1 MSRRYAKNLRS
12 RAALALHYRDNFKL
26 YCGFYF
32 SEVSIMMRKLFCPVV
47 LLLCAGTMLAQST
60 PPTTNPPSQTRP
72 MHRGGQENCMQQA
85 GIEKSVMEQIHSI
98 AHDAHSAIENV
109 CSNTSLTPQQKQQQ
123 VREIREKAMQK
134 REGLLTADQQKAL
147 MACQQARSGN
157 HPGGGGPHEGHEGM
171 GGGCGEMPH
180 NARPGN
186 SPNGGQGS
194 GTGNPPPSSQSSP
207 QN

>member
-1 MSRRYAKNLRS
+1 
-12 RAALALHYRDNFKL
+12 
-26 YCGFYF
+26 
-32 SEVSIMMRKLFCPVV
+32 
-47 LLLCAGTMLAQST
+47 
-60 PPTTNPPSQTRP
+60 
-72 MHRGGQENCMQQA
+72 MQQA

-171 GGGCGEMPH
+171 GGGCGETPH
-180 NARPGN
+180 NPRPGN
-186 SPNGGQGS
+186 SPNGGQGN

>member
-1 MSRRYAKNLRS
+1 
-12 RAALALHYRDNFKL
+12 
-26 YCGFYF
+26 
-32 SEVSIMMRKLFCPVV
+32 
-47 LLLCAGTMLAQST
+47 
-60 PPTTNPPSQTRP
+60 
-72 MHRGGQENCMQQA
+72 MQQA

-109 CSNTSLTPQQKQQQ
+109 C
-123 VREIREKAMQK
+123 
-134 REGLLTADQQKAL
+134 
-147 MACQQARSGN
+147 SGN

>member
-1 MSRRYAKNLRS
+1 
-12 RAALALHYRDNFKL
+12 
-26 YCGFYF
+26 
-32 SEVSIMMRKLFCPVV
+32 MMRKLFCPVV

-60 PPTTNPPSQTRP
+60 PPPTNPPSQTQP
-72 MHRGGQENCMQQA
+72 MRRGGQENCMQQA

-98 AHDAHSAIENV
+98 AHEAHSEIENV

-194 GTGNPPPSSQSSP
+194 GTGNPSPSSQSSP

>member
-1 MSRRYAKNLRS
+1 
-12 RAALALHYRDNFKL
+12 
-26 YCGFYF
+26 
-32 SEVSIMMRKLFCPVV
+32 
-47 LLLCAGTMLAQST
+47 
-60 PPTTNPPSQTRP
+60 
-72 MHRGGQENCMQQA
+72 MQQA

-98 AHDAHSAIENV
+98 AHDAHSEIENV
-109 CSNTSLTPQQKQQQ
+109 CSNTFLTPQQKQQQ

-157 HPGGGGPHEGHEGM
+157 HPGGGPHEGM
-171 GGGCGEMPH
+171 GGGCGEMPR

-186 SPNGGQGS
+186 SPNGGQGN

>member
-1 MSRRYAKNLRS
+1 ML
-12 RAALALHYRDNFKL
+12 
-26 YCGFYF
+26 
-32 SEVSIMMRKLFCPVV
+32 RKLFCPLA

-72 MHRGGQENCMQQA
+72 MHRGGDNCMQQA
-85 GIEKSVMEQIHSI
+85 GIQPSVMDQIHSI
-98 AHDAHSAIENV
+98 AQEAHSQIENV

-123 VREIREKAMQK
+123 AREIREKAMQK

-147 MACQQARSGN
+147 MECQQARSGN
-157 HPGGGGPHEGHEGM
+157 HPNGGGPHEGM

-180 NARPGN
+180 HERPGN
-186 SPNGGQGS
+186 